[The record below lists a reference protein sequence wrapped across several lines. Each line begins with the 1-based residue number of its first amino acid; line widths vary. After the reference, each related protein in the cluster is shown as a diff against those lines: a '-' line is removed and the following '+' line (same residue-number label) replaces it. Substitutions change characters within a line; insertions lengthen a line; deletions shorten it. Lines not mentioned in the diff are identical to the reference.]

1 MNVDA
6 GIRLTQERFSHVK
19 KSINLNVIGARIM
32 QWSVIQ
38 KQLTKRMPVRQF
50 LANKVGR
57 NNDIL
62 KAGRDLRELKGVSHS
77 DFKGTK

>member
-1 MNVDA
+1 MVSDSKTVD
-6 GIRLTQERFSHVK
+6 
-19 KSINLNVIGARIM
+19 
-32 QWSVIQ
+32 Q
-38 KQLTKRMPVRQF
+38 KNASATVLGKQ
-50 LANKVGR
+50 VGR